1 MAPGI
6 HLLLM
11 SHELFPT
18 KTSNVFFLYLCM
30 VIPQLMETSDPVRKL
45 AREAAGLGS
54 SLEKV
59 NVLLEQ
65 KSPTVKE
72 AQNVLKVSYCK

>member
-6 HLLLM
+6 NLLLM

-18 KTSNVFFLYLCM
+18 KTLNVLICT

-72 AQNVLKVSYCK
+72 AQNVLKVSYCI